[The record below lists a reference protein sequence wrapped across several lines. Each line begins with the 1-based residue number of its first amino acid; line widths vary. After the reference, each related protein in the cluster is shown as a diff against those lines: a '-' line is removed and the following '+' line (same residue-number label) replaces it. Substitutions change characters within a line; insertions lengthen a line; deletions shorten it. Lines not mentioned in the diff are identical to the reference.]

1 MRVLYFFLVFIVFVI
16 NSFADAS
23 KLDAVNASKKLRIC
37 VWPEYYGISYVDTRT
52 QQLSGIDIDLAKE
65 LAKDLGVAP
74 VFVKSSF
81 ATLIDDIVSDRCD
94 IAMFAIGHT
103 PQRAAKIRLT
113 SPHLTSDIYAVT
125 TKGNRKIQS
134 WEDIDKKGVVVAVA
148 KGTYHESV
156 MKTKLKNAELSVVE
170 SLHAREQEVE
180 SGRADVFMTDYPFG
194 MLMLKK
200 ISWAKL
206 LKPSKAYHLTDYGW
220 AVVYGDDK
228 FFFRIEKFIKNIKQ
242 DGRLQKAAQN
252 NSLEPIVNLK

>member
-1 MRVLYFFLVFIVFVI
+1 MKSIYLILVFIIFAI
-16 NSFADAS
+16 NGFAESS
-23 KLDAVNASKKLRIC
+23 KLDAISVSKKLRVC

-52 QQLSGIDIDLAKE
+52 QQLSGIDVDLAKE
-65 LAKDLGVAP
+65 LARDLGVAP

-81 ATLIDDIVSDRCD
+81 ATLIADVTSDKCD

-113 SPHLTSDIYAVT
+113 SPHLTSDIYAIT
-125 TKGNRKIQS
+125 TKENRKVQS
-134 WEDIDKKGVVVAVA
+134 WDDIDKKGVVVAVA

-156 MKTKLKNAELSVVE
+156 MKAKLKNAELSVVE

-180 SGRADVFMTDYPFG
+180 SGRSDVFMTDYPFG

-200 ISWAKL
+200 TSWAKL
-206 LKPSKAYHLTDYGW
+206 LKPTKTYHLTDYGW
-220 AVVYGDDK
+220 AIVYGDDK
-228 FFFRIEKFIKNIKQ
+228 FFWRVEKFIKDIKK
-242 DGRLQKAAQN
+242 DGRLLKAATN

>member
-1 MRVLYFFLVFIVFVI
+1 MRFIYYFLVFVI
-16 NSFADAS
+16 FATNGFAES
-23 KLDAVNASKKLRIC
+23 SRLDAINASKKLRIC

-52 QQLSGIDIDLAKE
+52 QQLSGIDVDLAKE

-81 ATLIDDIVSDRCD
+81 ATLIADVTSDKCD

-113 SPHLTSDIYAVT
+113 SPHLTSDIYAIT
-125 TKGNRKIQS
+125 TKDNRKVQS
-134 WEDIDKKGVVVAVA
+134 CVVVAVA

-180 SGRADVFMTDYPFG
+180 SGRSDVFMTDYPFG

-200 ISWAKL
+200 TSWAKL
-206 LKPSKAYHLTDYGW
+206 LKPSKTYHLTDYGW
-220 AVVYGDDK
+220 AVAYGDDK
-228 FFFRIEKFIKNIKQ
+228 FFARIEKFIKDIKK
-242 DGRLQKAAQN
+242 DGRLLKAATN

>member
-1 MRVLYFFLVFIVFVI
+1 MRILYFFLVFVVFAAGG
-16 NSFADAS
+16 FAES
-23 KLDAVNASKKLRIC
+23 SRLESINASKKIKIC

-81 ATLIDDIVSDRCD
+81 AALIDDVTSDKCD

-113 SPHLTSDIYAVT
+113 SPHLTSDIYAIT
-125 TKGNRKIQS
+125 TKENRKIQS

-170 SLHAREQEVE
+170 NLHAREQEVE
-180 SGRADVFMTDYPFG
+180 SGRADVFMTDFPFG

-200 ISWAKL
+200 TSWAKL
-206 LKPSKAYHLTDYGW
+206 LKPNKIYHLTNYGW
-220 AVVYGDDK
+220 AVAYGDDK
-228 FFFRIEKFIKNIKQ
+228 FFLRIEKFIKNIKQ
-242 DGRLQKAAQN
+242 DGRLLKAAQN